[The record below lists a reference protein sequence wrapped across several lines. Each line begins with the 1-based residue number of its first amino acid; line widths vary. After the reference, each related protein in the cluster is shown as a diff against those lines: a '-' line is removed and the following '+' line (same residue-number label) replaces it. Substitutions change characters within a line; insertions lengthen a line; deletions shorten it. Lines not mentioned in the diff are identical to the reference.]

1 MWLGYEVGRLLKFQ
15 FIINDWEK
23 RKKLSKSLVS
33 ARIQTINPQISLPYC
48 ENVTSINWK
57 VSGNHHMGSSMA
69 KEWTWSWFERNW
81 ATTATFF
88 GSEHATEMRLLWER
102 GLKEERRGWVGLLR
116 GFLST
121 DKVESCFLTHIAT
134 ELWPL
139 PHLVPLGLA
148 VLQFHP
154 LPTPKPLRVCHH
166 FNTPPTGKLVLQLLD
181 VWHIF
186 LHGMMWHDSTGK
198 WAVDTNGRDV
208 PLYQPNPSTLVND
221 HLKL

>member
-69 KEWTWSWFERNW
+69 KEWTWSWIERNW

-88 GSEHATEMRLLWER
+88 GSEHATEMRLLWEWE
-102 GLKEERRGWVGLLR
+102 LKEERRGWVGFLEDSFLLIKWKVAFWHTSLLNYDHR
-116 GFLST
+116 HTLSPW
-121 DKVESCFLTHIAT
+121 V
-134 ELWPL
+134 
-139 PHLVPLGLA
+139 
-148 VLQFHP
+148 
-154 LPTPKPLRVCHH
+154 
-166 FNTPPTGKLVLQLLD
+166 
-181 VWHIF
+181 
-186 LHGMMWHDSTGK
+186 
-198 WAVDTNGRDV
+198 
-208 PLYQPNPSTLVND
+208 
-221 HLKL
+221 